1 MIDLLNEY
9 WWVSIIL
16 WVVLFL
22 GDHYMTVFA
31 AKLHKALGEQQLTF
45 QNGYEL
51 NPNFE
56 KEVANFQWFTR
67 KHFNALIGGIFTLS
81 FLRLWGGKTIF
92 EFFIGAFLL
101 QWFYIDLTNIVNILS
116 LQDIRKPGSLTGK
129 IEYSYWLS
137 QRQVA
142 FRNISQ
148 AILFS
153 IAALATMR
161 LFFWGGVAG
170 LLFTGTRHLNL
181 ANRNFSQV
189 SNTPIQKENE

>member
-31 AKLHKALGEQQLTF
+31 AKLLMALGEQHLTF
-45 QNGYEL
+45 QNGYEM
-51 NPNFE
+51 NPKFE
-56 KEVANFQWFTR
+56 VEVANFQWFTK
-67 KHFNALIGGIFTLS
+67 KHFNILIGGILGLS
-81 FLRLWGGKTIF
+81 ILRLLGGKAIF
-92 EFFIGAFLL
+92 EFFIGAYLL
-101 QWFYIDLTNIVNILS
+101 QWFYIDLLHIANIFYIH
-116 LQDIRKPGSLTGK
+116 DIRKPGSLTGK
-129 IEYSYWLS
+129 IEYSYWFS

-170 LLFTGTRHLNL
+170 LLFAGIRHLHL

-189 SNTPIQKENE
+189 INTPIQKENE